1 MIIQPKSIDE
11 LQRVVLDSE
20 KILPRGGGTKPLL
33 SNPPAGFETLD
44 MTGINGII
52 AYDPGEFTFSALA
65 GTPVAE
71 VKRNLN
77 LNGQYLP
84 FDPVL
89 VKKGATLG
97 GTVASGINGPS
108 RYRFGGMRD
117 FLLSARFVN
126 SQGEIVKGGE
136 KVVKNS
142 AGFDFHKLMIG
153 SLGRLGILV
162 ELTFKVFPRPEKI
175 ATVRRQF
182 TKLEEALDTFW
193 KFSNAQLDVD
203 SLDLE
208 LTPTSTVVWARI
220 GATSAAITKR
230 VELLTKL
237 MGGGEALEGP
247 GEEDIWDQVREL
259 TWVPDGWTFV
269 KIPLTPGRIPAFEQ
283 ALSQIPVCKDA
294 ARRYGSGGQ
303 QVWIALPGPASVL
316 NEMLQSQGL
325 SGMAVLGPS
334 GPVDLG
340 VTRGDEFIKRVKAS
354 IDPVHR
360 FAEV

>member
-1 MIIQPKSIDE
+1 MIMKPKSIDE
-11 LQRVVLDSE
+11 LQRLVLDSE
-20 KILPRGGGTKPLL
+20 KILPVGKGTKPLL
-33 SNPPAGFETLD
+33 SSTPEGFDTLD
-44 MTGINGII
+44 VSGLTGIVT
-52 AYDPGEFTFSALA
+52 YDPGEFTFTALA

-71 VKRNLN
+71 VKANLDK
-77 LNGQYLP
+77 NGQYLP
-84 FDPVL
+84 FDPIL

-153 SLGRLGILV
+153 SLGRLGVLV
-162 ELTFKVFPRPEKI
+162 ELTFKVFPRPEKL
-175 ATVRRQF
+175 ATVSKSF
-182 TKLEEALDTFW
+182 PKLEEALEAFW

-208 LTPTSTVVWARI
+208 VNPTKNVIWARI
-220 GATSAAITKR
+220 GAPASALAKR
-230 VELLTKL
+230 VDLLTKFI
-237 MGGGEALEGP
+237 GGGEVLEAAAD
-247 GEEDIWDQVREL
+247 EETWDKVREL
-259 TWVPDGWTFV
+259 AWLPDGWTFV

-283 ALSQIPVCKDA
+283 ALGQIPACKSA
-294 ARRYGSGGQ
+294 IRRYGSGGQ
-303 QVWIALPGPASVL
+303 QVWIAMPEPGTILNDVL
-316 NEMLQSQGL
+316 IAQGL
-325 SGMAVLGPS
+325 SGLAILGAS

-340 VTRGDEFIKRVKAS
+340 VSRGDGMIQRVKAAV
-354 IDPVHR
+354 DPVHR